1 MPQITTQT
9 IQTLRDMTG
18 AGIMDCKKALEQSN
32 GDVDKAV
39 ESLRAAGIGIAS
51 KKAARAAKDGLVDSY
66 LHSGGR
72 IGALVEVNCETDFV
86 ARTDNFRQLIHD
98 LAMQVAAMNPKYI
111 SAEDI
116 PAGEKVNPEEV
127 CLLLQ
132 PFIKDPTRTIQDLIT
147 ETIARTGENIKVRRI
162 ARFALGE

>member
-1 MPQITTQT
+1 MH
-9 IQTLRDMTG
+9 
-18 AGIMDCKKALEQSN
+18 CKKALEQTN
-32 GDVDKAV
+32 GDIDKAT
-39 ESLRAAGIGIAS
+39 EILRAAGIGIAS
-51 KKAARAAKDGLVDSY
+51 KKATRAAKDGTVDAY

-86 ARTDNFRQLIHD
+86 ARTDAFRQLAHD

-132 PFIKDPTRTIQDLIT
+132 PFIKDSTRTIQDLIT
-147 ETIARTGENIKVRRI
+147 DVIARTGENIKVHRF